1 MAVLRVCRLAGVETQ
16 QGSVQDELDALFSR
30 VFAGTTVTVVDNAN
44 GSSST
49 ITIESMSEQVGTIGE
64 K

>member
-16 QGSVQDELDALFSR
+16 LGSVQDELDALFSR